1 MRIVPLKTKLVS
13 LLIVGGIFLCLL
25 VGFTTYFYLNST
37 LQNENQ
43 KQVES
48 LNIEQGHEL
57 FQIFENNALFAKM
70 LGTRTRVTEYLLD
83 RTEPRREELL
93 NIFLDYAQTDSE
105 ILSLYLLDET
115 GKTLISTDPS
125 FVGGNYSFREYFK
138 QSIMGIPHVDMLL
151 GKTSNELGYYF
162 SHPVLNKD
170 KKVIGVFVSKISG
183 NKINTALSFSELRK
197 NSKIMLTDAFGV
209 IISNTMP
216 DRFLKSLGQL
226 TAKEE
231 AIINSSQKFLN
242 KKITALQYDSALDT
256 IRNKHINQI
265 VKYNDKID
273 GEIEFLNVIKIEK
286 YPFYLVSEIGTE
298 SISATI
304 YSTISLLII
313 LIFFSIF
320 LVSYALFKMISIFTQ
335 PMTALI
341 AFAKKISQGTFNQ
354 TIKIKRRDEFG
365 QLSDAF
371 NTMSNNLNDLYKN
384 LDEKIIEKTQVLEN
398 KQIEV
403 ENQKKALLNVLEDMG
418 KEKNISDELATI
430 VRSAN
435 EPIISIDLNNIITS
449 WNDGAE
455 LVYGYSA
462 SEMIGQPIKIII
474 PKEELPE
481 TAKLYNNLLSGKSL
495 KHIQTKRKRKDGTL
509 VAVLISGSPIK
520 DVSGKV
526 VGASMIT
533 TDISK
538 EALIDK
544 AKTEFVSLASHQL
557 RTPLSAIN
565 WYTEMLLAG
574 DAGKINKQQK
584 EFLNEIYRGNQ
595 RMVELVNALLN
606 VSRLELGTFLV
617 EPKEVDIR
625 TIADSAISDL
635 KPQVISKHIIFTKNY
650 DPKIKI
656 MMLDEKLTTIIFQ
669 NLLSNAVKYTPDGG
683 KVNLDITVGKKDLTI
698 AISDTGL
705 GVPKGQQNKIFEK
718 LFRADNVRQTSTE
731 GTGLGLYLVKSIMEA
746 TGGSVSFKSEENK
759 GSTFFIT
766 IPLGGMKKKEGT
778 KALA

>member
-242 KKITALQYDSALDT
+242 KNS
-256 IRNKHINQI
+256 
-265 VKYNDKID
+265 
-273 GEIEFLNVIKIEK
+273 
-286 YPFYLVSEIGTE
+286 
-298 SISATI
+298 
-304 YSTISLLII
+304 
-313 LIFFSIF
+313 
-320 LVSYALFKMISIFTQ
+320 
-335 PMTALI
+335 
-341 AFAKKISQGTFNQ
+341 
-354 TIKIKRRDEFG
+354 
-365 QLSDAF
+365 
-371 NTMSNNLNDLYKN
+371 
-384 LDEKIIEKTQVLEN
+384 
-398 KQIEV
+398 
-403 ENQKKALLNVLEDMG
+403 ALLN
-418 KEKNISDELATI
+418 EL
-430 VRSAN
+430 
-435 EPIISIDLNNIITS
+435 
-449 WNDGAE
+449 
-455 LVYGYSA
+455 
-462 SEMIGQPIKIII
+462 
-474 PKEELPE
+474 
-481 TAKLYNNLLSGKSL
+481 
-495 KHIQTKRKRKDGTL
+495 
-509 VAVLISGSPIK
+509 
-520 DVSGKV
+520 
-526 VGASMIT
+526 
-533 TDISK
+533 
-538 EALIDK
+538 
-544 AKTEFVSLASHQL
+544 L
-557 RTPLSAIN
+557 RTMTSMQTMRQDVIQ
-565 WYTEMLLAG
+565 
-574 DAGKINKQQK
+574 KINQQTG
-584 EFLNEIYRGNQ
+584 FLQEI
-595 RMVELVNALLN
+595 L
-606 VSRLELGTFLV
+606 
-617 EPKEVDIR
+617 
-625 TIADSAISDL
+625 SDPYA
-635 KPQVISKHIIFTKNY
+635 K
-650 DPKIKI
+650 
-656 MMLDEKLTTIIFQ
+656 
-669 NLLSNAVKYTPDGG
+669 
-683 KVNLDITVGKKDLTI
+683 
-698 AISDTGL
+698 
-705 GVPKGQQNKIFEK
+705 
-718 LFRADNVRQTSTE
+718 
-731 GTGLGLYLVKSIMEA
+731 
-746 TGGSVSFKSEENK
+746 KSELKIQSEYQLDVLK
-759 GSTFFIT
+759 SQHKMIFDLQEQLHELKI
-766 IPLGGMKKKEGT
+766 LS
-778 KALA
+778 LQH